1 MTKTSTATAAG
12 LRPKAATG
20 DTRQRLLVCGEAL
33 VRTRGFNGFSYAD
46 LASAVGVRTASIH
59 YYFPSKTDLG
69 VALIASYDQ
78 RYDAAMAQIVRST
91 EDGVRRIR
99 AYADLYLDG
108 LEQNLGCLC
117 AILAITPDFLPVEMR
132 DAVGRF
138 FKKHFHWL
146 EQMIEEGRANGSIRA
161 DADPQRQARII
172 IALLEGA
179 LLMER
184 MLDGEKGFRSV
195 VAAMESQLRPR

>member
-1 MTKTSTATAAG
+1 M
-12 LRPKAATG
+12 
-20 DTRQRLLVCGEAL
+20 